1 MLILYM
7 EKLLNSDWLRVVL
20 CSSSVTLVPKVFTG
34 AKSVTPVENT
44 DHNSGI

>member
-1 MLILYM
+1 MLLDM

-20 CSSSVTLVPKVFTG
+20 YSSSVTLVPKVFTG

-44 DHNSGI
+44 GHNSGI